1 MELEIEL
8 KSNLQKGDAEIAL
21 LNNKLQNAQKNF
33 DKQKKEIE
41 NIHKK
46 EIMEIEEKIIK
57 TLKIKED
64 IIQNLQNEVEMK
76 EVAIKK
82 YEEMINQQR
91 NGFFGKK

>member
-8 KSNLQKGDAEIAL
+8 KSNLQKGDAEITL
-21 LNNKLQNAQKNF
+21 LNNKLLNAQKIF
-33 DKQKKEIE
+33 DKQKEDIE
-41 NIHKK
+41 NTHKK

-64 IIQNLQNEVEMK
+64 IIQNLQHEIEMK

-91 NGFFGKK
+91 NEFFGK

>member
-8 KSNLQKGDAEIAL
+8 KSNLQKGDAEITL
-21 LNNKLQNAQKNF
+21 LNNKLQNAQKIF
-33 DKQKKEIE
+33 DKQKEDIE
-41 NIHKK
+41 NTHKK

-64 IIQNLQNEVEMK
+64 IIQNLQHEIEMK

-91 NGFFGKK
+91 NEFFGK

>member
-21 LNNKLQNAQKNF
+21 LNNKLQNAQKIF
-33 DKQKKEIE
+33 DKQKEDIE
-41 NIHKK
+41 NTHKK

-64 IIQNLQNEVEMK
+64 IIQNLQHEIEMK

-91 NGFFGKK
+91 NEFFGKK

>member
-1 MELEIEL
+1 M
-8 KSNLQKGDAEIAL
+8 KSNLQKDDAEIAL

-57 TLKIKED
+57 K
-64 IIQNLQNEVEMK
+64 Q
-76 EVAIKK
+76 
-82 YEEMINQQR
+82 
-91 NGFFGKK
+91 